1 MTLQIWP
8 DLHLYGFLKYFRMR
22 QPCVVNSNNKPWKW
36 RECLDGLSPGPF
48 RLGKRNR
55 DFEEDLKKVVP
66 EITKG
71 ELRESRKQLTQMSRF
86 SEIPGI
92 EDTDTINIRDSAH
105 PLSDIKL
112 YLQRGAVGALSQK
125 TSEKLK
131 EFHKLYSLG
140 SLGYEGAD
148 VHDCGHLLTG
158 FKPDNR
164 GEAQQVVFDMYFQHM
179 LRGLMANETL
189 AISLQPNFKLAKLA
203 SQYMSLI
210 ADMNM
215 MRKEMSN
222 YSAMPSRHRGFYKP
236 IINILDKEQKR
247 TRNLYEDVANVFL
260 NKWTFPDGHDGKLVD
275 KSFRDI
281 QSFLKRRE
289 LLVFSQK
296 LPLAEDFQKHWLKDE
311 EVEDIT
317 NYAQFCALKCM
328 GHLSALSPEEKNKTI
343 QQVMDENGYFNMKL
357 LERST
362 GLETDNELK
371 LPTYKKWQKMLDK
384 QPDIDY
390 NKLITKATQSI
401 KAKS

>member
-1 MTLQIWP
+1 LRFDI
-8 DLHLYGFLKYFRMR
+8 
-22 QPCVVNSNNKPWKW
+22 VNSDNKPWTL
-36 RECLDGLSPGPF
+36 EEYLGGLSYESF
-48 RLGKRNR
+48 IGKRNR
-55 DFEEDLKKVVP
+55 DFEKDLKKVVP

-71 ELRESRKQLTQMSRF
+71 ELRESRKQLTQISRF

-92 EDTDTINIRDSAH
+92 EDTDTINVRDSAH

-189 AISLQPNFKLAKLA
+189 AISLQPNFQLARLA
-203 SQYMSLI
+203 SSYISLN
-210 ADMNM
+210 ADLDE
-215 MRKEMSN
+215 MRKARFPLIGMLNSGARLK
-222 YSAMPSRHRGFYKP
+222 SIYKSM
-236 IINILDKEQKR
+236 INKIDNEQER
-247 TRNLYEDVANVFL
+247 THKLYKQVANVFF
-260 NKWTFPDGHDGKLVD
+260 NKWTFPDGHDVKLVD
-275 KSFRDI
+275 KSFRDV

-289 LLVFSQK
+289 SLYYSEK
-296 LPLAEDFQKHWLKDE
+296 LPSINLQEHWLEDKE
-311 EVEDIT
+311 IEDIT

-328 GHLSALSPEEKNKTI
+328 GNLSALSPEEKNKTI
-343 QQVMDENGYFNMKL
+343 QQVMDENGYFNMEL

-362 GLETDNELK
+362 GLGTDKELK
-371 LPTYKKWQKMLDK
+371 LPTYKEWCEMPHSKNL
-384 QPDIDY
+384 DIDNY
-390 NKLITKATQSI
+390 NSRMLEAIQSI
-401 KAKS
+401 KAKR